1 MNIVVEIDGKDPVFG
16 NFEMRLSNVSS
27 EPQDKSL
34 FQIPQGYKEND
45 ITPPSG
51 LIPRPRM

>member
-16 NFEMRLSNVSS
+16 NFKMRLSNISS
-27 EPQDKSL
+27 GPQDKNL
-34 FQIPQGYKEND
+34 FQIPQDYKEKD

-51 LIPRPRM
+51 PIPQPRM